1 MLLNKYSGRTHN
13 DVNQYYIF
21 PWILK
26 DYQSER
32 IDLTDTQI
40 FRDLSKPM
48 GALNPEKLKRFKDLY
63 KGNGGSHFYGS
74 HYSTSLFILYY
85 LVRIEPFTT
94 LHRDMQKGFDLA
106 DRLFS
111 SIYQVWDT
119 LMSESATSDIKELIP
134 EFFYMPSFL
143 KNVGNI

>member
-1 MLLNKYSGRTHN
+1 MILNKYSGRTLC

-26 DYQSER
+26 DYQSEK
-32 IDLTDTQI
+32 IDLSDNTI
-40 FRDLSKPM
+40 YRDLSKPI

-85 LVRIEPFTT
+85 LVR
-94 LHRDMQKGFDLA
+94 
-106 DRLFS
+106 
-111 SIYQVWDT
+111 V
-119 LMSESATSDIKELIP
+119 
-134 EFFYMPSFL
+134 
-143 KNVGNI
+143 